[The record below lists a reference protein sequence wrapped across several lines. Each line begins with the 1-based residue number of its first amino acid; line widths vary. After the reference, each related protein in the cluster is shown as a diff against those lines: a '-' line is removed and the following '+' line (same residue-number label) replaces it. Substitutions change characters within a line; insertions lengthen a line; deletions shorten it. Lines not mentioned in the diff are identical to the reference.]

1 MLINLLFLVKKRD
14 GSRENSKLTILLE
27 KKRQWLAEVEIWR
40 IKHATHPIT

>member
-27 KKRQWLAEVEIWR
+27 KNGNGLPKSKSGESNMPL
-40 IKHATHPIT
+40 TL